1 MKIFKKLFYIL
12 KFYTL
17 LNLKQR
23 NKCDAIDNYADQIV
37 LQAKLENQGIQLPKK
52 IWIYWEG
59 SMPTLVRHCIDHIQ
73 KLHPDYTVN
82 LLNPN
87 NVADF
92 ISFDLTSPI
101 LQKATSQQRADLIRF
116 DLIYHYG
123 GIWLDAS
130 IIVYKKLDW
139 IEKLIQQT
147 KTQGF
152 AYYRKKNT
160 TLADFPVIENW
171 LLASVEKNP
180 FYQLWFDELF
190 KAIDIGPKQ
199 YIQYIQAT
207 YDNSQDYFQHIGR
220 LEYLVAYVA
229 CQKVMRDI
237 SPSMVLINC
246 DENAFFY
253 QVKNK
258 WVKEKTLIDL
268 AICEAPEEYPN
279 LIKLAGKERKILD
292 RHFTR
297 GQYFENSLL
306 DF

>member
-101 LQKATSQQRADLIRF
+101 LQKA
-116 DLIYHYG
+116 
-123 GIWLDAS
+123 
-130 IIVYKKLDW
+130 
-139 IEKLIQQT
+139 
-147 KTQGF
+147 
-152 AYYRKKNT
+152 
-160 TLADFPVIENW
+160 
-171 LLASVEKNP
+171 LLSAK
-180 FYQLWFDELF
+180 
-190 KAIDIGPKQ
+190 
-199 YIQYIQAT
+199 
-207 YDNSQDYFQHIGR
+207 
-220 LEYLVAYVA
+220 
-229 CQKVMRDI
+229 
-237 SPSMVLINC
+237 
-246 DENAFFY
+246 
-253 QVKNK
+253 
-258 WVKEKTLIDL
+258 
-268 AICEAPEEYPN
+268 
-279 LIKLAGKERKILD
+279 
-292 RHFTR
+292 
-297 GQYFENSLL
+297 
-306 DF
+306 

>member
-37 LQAKLENQGIQLPKK
+37 LQAKLENQDIQLPKK

-59 SMPTLVRHCIDHIQ
+59 NMPALVQHCIDRIE

-82 LLNPN
+82 LLNPK

-130 IIVYKKLDW
+130 IIIYKKLDW

-147 KTQGF
+147 QTQSF

-160 TLADFPVIENW
+160 ILADYPVIENW
-171 LLASVEKNP
+171 LLASVAHNP
-180 FYQLWFDELF
+180 FYQLWFKELF
-190 KAIDIGPKQ
+190 
-199 YIQYIQAT
+199 
-207 YDNSQDYFQHIGR
+207 
-220 LEYLVAYVA
+220 
-229 CQKVMRDI
+229 
-237 SPSMVLINC
+237 
-246 DENAFFY
+246 
-253 QVKNK
+253 
-258 WVKEKTLIDL
+258 
-268 AICEAPEEYPN
+268 
-279 LIKLAGKERKILD
+279 
-292 RHFTR
+292 
-297 GQYFENSLL
+297 
-306 DF
+306 